1 MKNINEASICWG
13 IVFWLLIVLTF
24 GVGLSKAVSAEAQKI
39 VVISA
44 LSGPAGVIGQSQL
57 SGAKVA
63 EMHINADGGILG
75 RKIEIIE
82 RDTAAKP
89 DMAVKAV
96 QEVAVNKE
104 TFFYVGVVSSAVAL
118 AIAPVVEQNN
128 GLLIL
133 AAAQSDKA
141 TGSQCSKN
149 VFRITTNAVAV
160 ARGAAKLMV
169 ERYPDVKRWAGIN
182 PDYEYGHNAWGVFS
196 AELKRLNPDVVIV
209 GEQWPK
215 FKATNYE
222 TQILKLLDAKPEGI
236 YSALYASDFITFVKQ
251 ARKYKFFDNVK
262 AFMDHSVSTEVAIPL
277 GKNMVEVWG
286 GGHYH
291 HDAYD
296 NELNTNF
303 RNGYKKLY
311 NKEPV
316 YAASEAYSAVY
327 ALKYAIE
334 KANTF
339 EVDAVI
345 DALQGLEFESVTGKR
360 YIRSRDHQA
369 IRSQL
374 FTHFVPT
381 TEEPGWKVVEHA
393 KLFSEDIYPRL
404 DEEEYRCTRIK

>member
-1 MKNINEASICWG
+1 MKQLIRASIRWG
-13 IVFWLLIVLTF
+13 LVFWLLIGLTF
-24 GVGLSKAVSAEAQKI
+24 LGGVSDATSAETLKI
-39 VVISA
+39 AVISA

-57 SGAKVA
+57 AGAKVA
-63 EMHINADGGILG
+63 EMHINAEGGILG
-75 RKIEIIE
+75 KKVEIIE

-96 QEVAVNKE
+96 QEIAVSKE
-104 TFFYVGVVSSAVAL
+104 ASFYVGVVSSAVAL
-118 AIAPVVEQNN
+118 AIAPIVEQND

-133 AAAQSDKA
+133 AAAQSEKS

-160 ARGAAKLMV
+160 ARAAAKLMV
-169 ERYPDVKRWAGIN
+169 ERYPLVKRWAGIN
-182 PDYEYGHNAWGVFS
+182 PDYEYGHNAWEVFS

-209 GEQWPK
+209 AEQWPK

-222 TQILKLLDAKPEGI
+222 TQILKITDAKPEGL

-251 ARKYKFFDNVK
+251 ARKYKFFDNIK
-262 AFMDHSVSTEVAIPL
+262 AFMDHSVSTEVAEPL
-277 GKNMVEVWG
+277 GPNMVDVWG

-291 HDAYD
+291 PEAFN
-296 NELNTNF
+296 NELNTKF
-303 RNGYKKLY
+303 REGHKKLFG
-311 NKEPV
+311 KEPG
-316 YAASEAYSAVY
+316 YAASEAYSAIY

-334 KANTF
+334 KANSF
-339 EVDAVI
+339 KVDSVI
-345 DALQGLEFESVTGKR
+345 QTLEGLDFDSVTGKR

-369 IRSQL
+369 IRAQL

-381 TEEPGWKVVEHA
+381 AESPGWKIVEHA
-393 KLFSEDIYPRL
+393 KITSEDVYPRL